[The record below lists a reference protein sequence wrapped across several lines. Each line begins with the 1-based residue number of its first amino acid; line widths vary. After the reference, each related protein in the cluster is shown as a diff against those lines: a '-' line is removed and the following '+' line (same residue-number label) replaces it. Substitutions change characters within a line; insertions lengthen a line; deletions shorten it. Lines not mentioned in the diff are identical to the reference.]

1 MAIIVFWLNF
11 LSVWC
16 LSKQLCLELEYKRS
30 GFTAF
35 FLHKNANYFFACRNY
50 RLPKINLYVSI
61 MRKII
66 TVLVLFIA
74 FLQPT
79 TALAQDLLKSTDL
92 STLKVDYLSDADIAK
107 IKTQL
112 QTNNMTIEQ
121 AEPMALAKGMP
132 ATEFAKLKIRLQQTN
147 GAGSGASGDFKNE
160 GDTKELSRKQE
171 KIVNN
176 KVKDSINALIFGSEL
191 FDNPTL
197 NFEPNLK
204 LATPVNYVLGP
215 GDELQISVYGV
226 QEFNASV
233 PVTME
238 GKVTIQYVGQIAV
251 SGMTIEAATQ
261 KIHNAMA
268 GVYSTIRSGQ
278 SQVGISLSR
287 IRTIRV
293 TIIGSKQPGN
303 YSISSLATVYNAL
316 FLGGGPGKNGSYRNI
331 ELLRNNKVY
340 RNIDIYRF
348 LVNGDQSDNV
358 GLKDNDVIRI
368 PAYSQR
374 VTVEGQVKRPGIFEM
389 KKGDT
394 FGTLLSF
401 ASGFNEFAYT
411 ASVNVLQKTNK
422 EFKVTDIK
430 ESEFNTYKPLS
441 GDVFR
446 VSKIL
451 SRFENRIKIEGA
463 VFRPDTYSFYEGMRI
478 SDLISKAD
486 GLKEDA
492 YRNRARIIRLRS
504 DLTTEIVT
512 VNLAQALTGDLDADV
527 SLKREDVV
535 TVYSI
540 LDFEEE
546 FKITIDGEIKT
557 PGVYPYYDNLTLNDL
572 LVQAGGLTGSASKRV
587 EIARMIISEEI
598 DDANPNKAELFTIEI
613 IAGNNEQ
620 AKNFALLPF
629 DVVNIRKMAVY
640 NKPEIVTVSGA
651 VHYAGKYVL
660 ATKTDRVYD
669 VIQRAGGLTSV
680 ANVDGVKI
688 KRPIQAKQIE
698 DLENVNLNLGKNDSI
713 QNKLEK
719 KLKEDLKYAT
729 IPVDW
734 KSIVKDPKS
743 NTNVTLFPG
752 DEIEVVAFN
761 EGVKVSG
768 NVLLTSEIPYKG
780 GKAFNYYVNATGGI
794 DAKGWK
800 KEAYVIYP
808 NGKAA
813 VAKSFLFIR
822 SYPKVTPGSQ
832 IIVPEKPEA
841 KKMST
846 GEFVSIAGV
855 LASLAGV
862 IIAILR

>member
-1 MAIIVFWLNF
+1 
-11 LSVWC
+11 
-16 LSKQLCLELEYKRS
+16 
-30 GFTAF
+30 
-35 FLHKNANYFFACRNY
+35 
-50 RLPKINLYVSI
+50 

-66 TVLVLFIA
+66 IVAVFFIA
-74 FLQPT
+74 LFQSST
-79 TALAQDLLKSTDL
+79 MLAQDLLKSTDL
-92 STLKVDYLSDADIAK
+92 STLKVDYLSDSDIAK

-132 ATEFAKLKIRLQQTN
+132 ASEFAKLKTRLGEIKNDATN
-147 GAGSGASGDFKNE
+147 AKKEDVKDEKESNE
-160 GDTKELSRKQE
+160 LTRKQD
-171 KIVNN
+171 KIVNK

-238 GKVTIQYVGQIAV
+238 GKVNIQYVGQIPV

-261 KIHNAMA
+261 KIKTAIA
-268 GVYSTIRSGQ
+268 RVYSTVGSGQ

-293 TIIGSKQPGN
+293 TIIGSRQPGN

-331 ELLRNNKVY
+331 ELLRNDKIY
-340 RNIDIYRF
+340 RTIDIYHF

-368 PAYSQR
+368 PAYNQR

-389 KKGDT
+389 KKGET
-394 FGTLLSF
+394 FTDLLSF

-411 ASVNVLQKTNK
+411 ASVNVLQKTDK
-422 EFKVTDIK
+422 EFKVRDVK
-430 ESEFNTYKPLS
+430 FAEFNTYKPSS

-446 VSKIL
+446 VTKIL
-451 SRFENRIKIEGA
+451 NRFENRVKIDGA

-478 SDLISKAD
+478 SDLIAKAD

-492 YRNRARIIRLRS
+492 YSNRARIIRLQS
-504 DLTTEIVT
+504 DLTTEIVN
-512 VNLAQALTGDLDADV
+512 VNLAKALEGDLEADV
-527 SLKREDVV
+527 ALKREDVV

-540 LDFEEE
+540 LDFVEEY
-546 FKITIDGEIKT
+546 KITIDGEIKK
-557 PGVYPYYDNLTLNDL
+557 PGIYDYHAGLTLNDL

-587 EIARMIISEEI
+587 EVARMIKSEEI
-598 DDANPNKAELFTIEI
+598 DDTNPSKAQLFNLEI
-613 IAGNNEQ
+613 TADNNEQ
-620 AKNFALLPF
+620 LKNFDLQPF

-640 NKPEIVTVSGA
+640 EKPEMVTISGA
-651 VHYAGKYVL
+651 VNYSGKYVL
-660 ATKTDRVYD
+660 ATKKDRVYD
-669 VIQRAGGLTSV
+669 IVERAGGLTSL
-680 ANVDGVKI
+680 ANIEGVKI

-698 DLENVNLNLGKNDSI
+698 AVESVDLNLGKKDSI
-713 QNKLEK
+713 QKKLTK
-719 KLKEDLKYAT
+719 KLKEDLKFAT

-752 DEIEVVAFN
+752 DEIEVAAFN
-761 EGVKVSG
+761 EGVKVTG
-768 NVLLTSEIPYKG
+768 NVLLTSEIPYQKG
-780 GKAFNYYVNATGGI
+780 KGFRYYIGSVGGV
-794 DAKGWK
+794 DNKGWK
-800 KEAYVIYP
+800 KKAYIIYP

-813 VAKSFLFIR
+813 VAHSFLFIR

-832 IIVPEKPEA
+832 IIVPEKPEV

>member
-1 MAIIVFWLNF
+1 M
-11 LSVWC
+11 
-16 LSKQLCLELEYKRS
+16 K
-30 GFTAF
+30 
-35 FLHKNANYFFACRNY
+35 
-50 RLPKINLYVSI
+50 
-61 MRKII
+61 KII

-74 FLQPT
+74 FFYST
-79 TALAQDLLKSTDL
+79 TAVAQDLLKSTDL
-92 STLKVDYLSDADIAK
+92 STLKVDNLSDGDISK
-107 IKTQL
+107 IKMQL
-112 QTNNMTIEQ
+112 QSNNLTIEQ
-121 AEPMALAKGMP
+121 AEPMSLAKGMP
-132 ATEFAKLKIRLQQTN
+132 AAEFAKLKIRLQQTN
-147 GAGSGASGDFKNE
+147 GAASGIIGDSENE
-160 GDTKELSRKQE
+160 ADTKELSRKQE
-171 KIVNN
+171 KIVNT
-176 KVKDSINALIFGSEL
+176 KVKDTVNALIFGSEL
-191 FDNPTL
+191 FDNPIL

-204 LATPVNYVLGP
+204 LATPMNYVLGP

-233 PVTME
+233 PVTTE
-238 GKVTIQYVGQIAV
+238 GKVTIQYVGQISV

-261 KIHNAMA
+261 KIRGAIA
-268 GVYSTIRSGQ
+268 RVYSTVASGQ
-278 SQVGISLSR
+278 SQVGVSLSR

-331 ELLRNNKVY
+331 ELLRDNKVY

-389 KKGDT
+389 KKGET
-394 FGTLLSF
+394 FNTLVSF

-451 SRFENRIKIEGA
+451 SRFENRITIEGA

-492 YRNRARIIRLRS
+492 YNNRARIIRLRS
-504 DLTTEIVT
+504 DLTTEIVN
-512 VNLAQALTGDLDADV
+512 VNLAQALSGDLDADV
-527 SLKREDVV
+527 PLKREDVV

-546 FKITIDGEIKT
+546 FTITINGEIKK
-557 PGVYPYYDNLTLNDL
+557 PGVYQYYDNLTLNDV
-572 LVQAGGLTGSASKRV
+572 LVQAGGLSGSASKKV
-587 EIARMIISEEI
+587 EIARMIQSEEI
-598 DDANPNKAELFTIEI
+598 DDSNPNKVELFNIEI
-613 IAGNNEQ
+613 SATNNEQ

-640 NKPEIVTVSGA
+640 EKPEMVTVSGA
-651 VHYAGKYVL
+651 VQYAGKYVL
-660 ATKTDRVYD
+660 AGKKDRVYD

-680 ANVDGVKI
+680 ANLEGVRI

-698 DLENVNLNLGKNDSI
+698 DLENVNLNLGKKDSI

-734 KSIVKDPKS
+734 KSIIKNQKS

-752 DEIEVVAFN
+752 DEIEVVPFN
-761 EGVKVSG
+761 EGVKVTG
-768 NVLLTSEIPYKG
+768 NVLLTSEIPYDRSKG
-780 GKAFNYYVNATGGI
+780 FRYYLNAAGGI

-800 KEAYVIYP
+800 KKAYIIYP
-808 NGKAA
+808 NGKAD
-813 VAKSFLFIR
+813 VASSFLFFKN
-822 SYPKVTPGSQ
+822 YPKVTPGSQ
-832 IIVPEKPEA
+832 IIVPEKPET

>member
-1 MAIIVFWLNF
+1 
-11 LSVWC
+11 
-16 LSKQLCLELEYKRS
+16 
-30 GFTAF
+30 
-35 FLHKNANYFFACRNY
+35 
-50 RLPKINLYVSI
+50 

-66 TVLVLFIA
+66 TTLLLLF
-74 FLQPT
+74 
-79 TALAQDLLKSTDL
+79 ALFQSSNTVAQDLLKSNDL
-92 STLKVDYLSDADIAK
+92 TTLKVDYLSDNEIAK

-112 QTNNMTIEQ
+112 EANNVTIEQ

-132 ATEFAKLKIRLQQTN
+132 AAEFAKLKIRLGGIKN
-147 GAGSGASGDFKNE
+147 GSAGGEKDDSKGE
-160 GDTKELSRKQE
+160 GSEELTRKQE
-171 KIVNN
+171 KIVNT
-176 KVKDSINALIFGSEL
+176 KVKDTLNALIFGSEL

-233 PVTME
+233 PVSTE
-238 GKVTIQYVGQIAV
+238 GKVTIQYVGQIPV

-261 KIHNAMA
+261 KIKGAIA
-268 GVYSTIRSGQ
+268 KVYSTVGSGQ
-278 SQVGISLSR
+278 SQVAVTLSR

-331 ELLRNNKVY
+331 ELLRDNKVY
-340 RNIDIYRF
+340 KNIDIYRF
-348 LVNGDQSDNV
+348 LVNGNQSDNV

-368 PAYSQR
+368 PAYNQR
-374 VTVEGQVKRPGIFEM
+374 VTLEGQVKRPGIFEM
-389 KKGDT
+389 KKGET
-394 FGTLLSF
+394 FSDLLAF

-411 ASVNVLQKTNK
+411 ASVNVLQKTDK
-422 EFKVTDIK
+422 EFKVRDVK
-430 ESEFNTYKPLS
+430 QAEFNTYKPLS

-451 SRFENRIKIEGA
+451 NRFENRIKIDGA

-478 SDLISKAD
+478 SDLIAKAD

-492 YRNRARIIRLRS
+492 YSNRARIIRLKP
-504 DLTTEIVT
+504 DLTTEIVN
-512 VNLAQALTGDLDADV
+512 VNLAKALEGDLEADV
-527 SLKREDVV
+527 ALHKEDVV

-540 LDFEEE
+540 LDFVEEY
-546 FKITIDGEIKT
+546 KITIDGEIKN
-557 PGVYPYYDNLTLNDL
+557 PGVYEYHENLTLNDL

-587 EIARMIISEEI
+587 EVARMIKSEEI
-598 DDANPNKAELFTIEI
+598 DDANPNKAQLFNIEI
-613 IAGNNEQ
+613 TAANNEQ
-620 AKNFALLPF
+620 LKNFELQPF
-629 DVVNIRKMAVY
+629 DVVNIRKMAIY
-640 NKPEIVTVSGA
+640 DKPEMVVISGA

-660 ATKTDRVYD
+660 ANKKDKVYD
-669 VIQRAGGLTSV
+669 IVQRAGGLTAV
-680 ANVDGVKI
+680 ANIEGVKI

-698 DLENVNLNLGKNDSI
+698 ALENVNLNLGKKDSI
-713 QNKLEK
+713 QNKLTK
-719 KLKEDLKYAT
+719 KLKEDLKFAT

-734 KSIVKDPKS
+734 KAIVKNPES

-752 DEIEVVAFN
+752 DEIEVAAYN
-761 EGVKVSG
+761 EGVKVAG
-768 NVLLTSEIPYKG
+768 NVLLTSEIPYTKG
-780 GKAFNYYVNATGGI
+780 KGFNYYLNAVGGV

-800 KEAYVIYP
+800 KKAYIIYP
-808 NGKAA
+808 NGKAD
-813 VAKSFLFIR
+813 VAGSFLFIR
-822 SYPKVTPGSQ
+822 TYPKVTPGSQ
-832 IIVPEKPEA
+832 IIVPEKPEV

-855 LASLAGV
+855 LASLAGIV
-862 IIAILR
+862 IALIR